1 MSTLPFFYGFWEYW
15 ELYHKVTFDG
25 VNKLILINPGETTV
39 DVQEDIYSAWKQW
52 MLLKNIENFRYL
64 KPIDIVGGEPLPGG
78 QALDSTFF
86 LINGWK
92 IKPYPGSY
100 TLNIVGNVF
109 DIDGGEIKVDADTTV
124 GIQNNIAINT
134 QTSAVVRRIQGS
146 DSDITAS
153 LVSSQ
158 AAQLTS
164 IENTT
169 NIIDSTTSAS
179 YNQILSQSAEIN
191 DISGST
197 SANYNLLLSNSSSIG
212 DIDTI
217 VTELQSKL
225 DELWQVH
232 GLKIGFPVNV
242 TQTARTIVGGT
253 ISQSFSTVGSGSL
266 QNTTVTRTS

>member
-1 MSTLPFFYGFWEYW
+1 MSTLTFFYGFWEYW

-64 KPIDIVGGEPLPGG
+64 KPIDIVGGEPLPGD

-109 DIDGGEIKVDADTTV
+109 DIDGGSIKVDADITE

-146 DSDITAS
+146 ESNITAS
-153 LVSSQ
+153 LVTSQ

-169 NIIDSTTSAS
+169 NTIDSTTTTS
-179 YNQILSQSAEIN
+179 YNQILSQSADIN

-197 SANYNLLLSNSSSIG
+197 SANYNLLLSNSSSIQ